1 MFKLVTG
8 LPGDGKTSNE
18 LWDFLHAEQY
28 QGRPKYCTPVNG
40 FDAKAHGVTEIPH
53 IDKWQDLP
61 EGSVIFC
68 DEIQDF
74 CGTNLGKE
82 APDWVQ
88 QLARHRHSGYDFIST
103 TQSPMFLH
111 PFARKLVKPHVHY
124 HRPFNLQ
131 MCRYTWDNV
140 QNDPTTRTA
149 KNLGQRQLVKPNPK
163 VFELYTSTVLDTHKA
178 KPPYKILIVLA
189 LALLVLVVGGVF
201 AFQKIRHFT
210 APDPVEVAA
219 VKREAAP
226 SKVYDSPSENL
237 SAEDKPV
244 WTEQSMKPRIPGLL
258 YTAPVY
264 DALTAPS
271 DFPRV
276 SACMSSKDRGTC
288 NCFTQ
293 QGTAIDVPLSACY
306 VFVQSGSFDPWL
318 SGRKQQNNPEAGT
331 TAARAGE
338 HSPLDARSMGGQ
350 PITVVAD
357 NSRMPRTMNVEKA
370 DSEQSS
376 SVQRRVR

>member
-18 LWDFLHAEQY
+18 LWDFLHGEAY
-28 QGRPKYCTPVNG
+28 KGRPKYCTPVNG
-40 FDAKAHGVTEIPH
+40 FDALAHGVTEIPH
-53 IDKWQDLP
+53 IDKWQELP

-149 KNLGQRQLVKPNPK
+149 KNLGQRQLVKPNPE
-163 VFELYTSTVLDTHKA
+163 VFKLYTSTVLDTHKA

-189 LALLVLVVGGVF
+189 FALLVAIAGAYY
-201 AFQKIRHFT
+201 AFRQIQHVT
-210 APDPVEVAA
+210 SGPVAVETAA
-219 VKREAAP
+219 VKQAA
-226 SKVYDSPSENL
+226 SKPVDVFSEDI
-237 SAEDKPV
+237 AAKDKPV
-244 WTEQSMKPRIPGLL
+244 WTEKTMKPRIPGLL

-264 DALTAPS
+264 DQLTAPT

-276 SACMSSKDRGTC
+276 SACMSSKSRGTC
-288 NCFTQ
+288 NCYTQ
-293 QGTAIDVPLSACY
+293 QGTAIDVPTSACY
-306 VFVQSGSFDPWL
+306 VFVQAGSFDPWL
-318 SGRKQQNNPEAGT
+318 SGRKQQNTGEQFAREPAVASSGAIPAG
-331 TAARAGE
+331 AI
-338 HSPLDARSMGGQ
+338 DARGFDADRGAGF
-350 PITVVAD
+350 TVVSD
-357 NSRMPRTMNVEKA
+357 NSRLERKTAKA
-370 DSEQSS
+370 P
-376 SVQRRVR
+376 